1 MPALGLGENGYACD
15 FAYDTT
21 HDQALFEEHCHEMNL
36 YQSKVM
42 KYDAQFL
49 FQGST
54 LANKYRRSNM
64 DKFIGFNTAAV
75 TISSSTAAT
84 ITVAGGLNENQSGL
98 TKGER
103 YYIGDGGV
111 LRATAPVSAFY
122 LYKAGI
128 ATDTSKLLVQADY
141 MTPGNVS

>member
-1 MPALGLGENGYACD
+1 
-15 FAYDTT
+15 
-21 HDQALFEEHCHEMNL
+21 
-36 YQSKVM
+36 
-42 KYDAQFL
+42 
-49 FQGST
+49 
-54 LANKYRRSNM
+54 M

-98 TKGER
+98 TKGAQ
-103 YYIGDGGV
+103 YYIADGGT
-111 LRATAPVSAFY
+111 LRTTVPPTALY

-141 MTPGNVS
+141 MSTNTS

>member
-1 MPALGLGENGYACD
+1 
-15 FAYDTT
+15 
-21 HDQALFEEHCHEMNL
+21 
-36 YQSKVM
+36 
-42 KYDAQFL
+42 
-49 FQGST
+49 
-54 LANKYRRSNM
+54 M